1 MPRHAAAQAGPDV
14 PGRGAAPVNFV
25 LAYLAGILTIASPCI
40 LPVLPF
46 VLTRAGQPF
55 RSSILP
61 MLLGMA
67 LAFAGVASLAA
78 VAGNWAIA
86 LNSHGRSIAL
96 GFVALFGLAL
106 LFPALATR
114 LSAPLTA
121 LGERLARVAGA
132 DGRTD
137 LRPASSALLGV
148 ATGLLWTP
156 CAGPVLGLILA
167 GAALGGPSLK
177 TALLVF
183 AYAAG
188 AATAL
193 AAVLLLGNRLLA
205 RALRPAAAIEP
216 LRRGLGV
223 AVVASSLA
231 IAFGLDTS
239 VLTRLSA
246 PTTAAIEQRLIDLAA
261 PSMPGLVTTAQ
272 AQPAAK
278 PLFGARQW
286 LDREPIS
293 AESAR
298 GKVVLVNFWTYSCIN
313 CLRSLPYVRAWAE
326 KYKEQG
332 LVVVGVHTP
341 EFAFE
346 KDPNNVR
353 KAVAALGVTYP
364 VAIDNDYAVWRAF
377 SNHAWP
383 ARYFIDAQG
392 RTRHH
397 EFGEGDYAASEK
409 VIQSLLA
416 EAGGKVEPGVAK
428 VSAEGAQGAPDF
440 ANLRSPETYLGH
452 ARSNG
457 FASPGGIRADALATY
472 EAATAPRLNQWS
484 LSGSWT
490 VAGEFAASQQAGG
503 RINHRFHARD
513 LHLVMGRAPGSPPVR
528 FRVTIDGAAPGSA
541 HGADIDAEGYGAIA
555 DERLYQLVRQDG
567 PVKARDFSIEFL
579 DPGARAYAFTFG

>member
-1 MPRHAAAQAGPDV
+1 M
-14 PGRGAAPVNFV
+14 NFT
-25 LAYLAGILTIASPCI
+25 LAYLAGVLTIASPCI

-46 VLTRAGQPF
+46 VLTRTGQPF
-55 RSSILP
+55 RTSTVP

-86 LNSHGRSIAL
+86 LNSHGRSVAL
-96 GFVALFGLAL
+96 GLVALFGLTL
-106 LFPALATR
+106 LFPALANR
-114 LSAPLTA
+114 LAAPLTA
-121 LGERLARVAGA
+121 LGERLTRVAGA
-132 DGRTD
+132 GGRSD

-167 GAALGGPSLK
+167 SAALSGPSLS
-177 TALLVF
+177 TVLLLF
-183 AYAAG
+183 TYSAG

-205 RALRPAAAIEP
+205 QARRPIAAIEP
-216 LRRGLGV
+216 LRRGLGL

-231 IAFGLDTS
+231 IALGFDTS

-246 PTTAAIEQRLIDLAA
+246 PTTAAIEQRLLDLAA
-261 PSMPGLVTTAQ
+261 PRMPELVTSAQ

-286 LDREPIS
+286 LDREPLT
-293 AESAR
+293 AEAVR

-326 KYKEQG
+326 KYRDQG

-364 VAIDNDYAVWRAF
+364 VVIDNDYAVWRAF
-377 SNHAWP
+377 SNQAWP
-383 ARYFIDAQG
+383 ARYFVDAQG
-392 RTRHH
+392 RTRHR

-416 EAGGKVEPGVAK
+416 EAGSKVEPGTAR
-428 VSAEGAQGAPDF
+428 VSGEGAQGAPDF
-440 ANLRSPETYLGH
+440 ANLRSSETYLGH
-452 ARSNG
+452 ARTNG
-457 FASPGGIRADALATY
+457 FASPGGIRADAPATY
-472 EAATAPRLNQWS
+472 EAATSPRLNQWS
-484 LSGSWT
+484 LTGAWT
-490 VAGEFAASQQAGG
+490 VAGEFAASQQGGG

-513 LHLVMGRAPGSPPVR
+513 LHLVMGRLPGSPPVR

-541 HGADIDAEGYGAIA
+541 HGADIDADGYGTIS
-555 DERLYQLVRQDG
+555 DERLYQLVRQG
-567 PVKARDFSIEFL
+567 GLVRARDFSIEFL

>member
-1 MPRHAAAQAGPDV
+1 MNLA
-14 PGRGAAPVNFV
+14 
-25 LAYLAGILTIASPCI
+25 LAYLTGVLTIASPCI

-55 RSSILP
+55 RSSTLP

-67 LAFAGVASLAA
+67 LAFAAVASLAA
-78 VAGNWAIA
+78 VAGSWAIA

-96 GFVALFGLAL
+96 GLVALFGLAL
-106 LFPALATR
+106 LFPALAMR
-114 LSAPLTA
+114 LAAPLTA
-121 LGERLARVAGA
+121 LGERLTRSTGA

-167 GAALGGPSLK
+167 GAALGGPSLS
-177 TALLVF
+177 TAFLLF

-205 RALRPAAAIEP
+205 RARRPAALLEP
-216 LRRGLGV
+216 IRRGLGL
-223 AVVASSLA
+223 AVVASTIA
-231 IAFGLDTS
+231 IGLGFDTS

-246 PTTAAIEQRLIDLAA
+246 PTTAAIEQRLLDIAMPAA
-261 PSMPGLVTTAQ
+261 PGLVTTAQ
-272 AQPAAK
+272 AQPASK

-286 LDREPIS
+286 LDREPLT
-293 AESAR
+293 AESVR

-313 CLRSLPYVRAWAE
+313 CLRTLPYVRAWAE
-326 KYKEQG
+326 KYKDRG

-346 KDPNNVR
+346 KDIGNVR
-353 KAVAALGVTYP
+353 KAVAALGVSYP
-364 VAIDNDYAVWRAF
+364 VAIDNDYAVWHAF
-377 SNHAWP
+377 SNQAWP

-397 EFGEGDYAASEK
+397 EFGEGDYAASER

-416 EAGGKVEPGVAK
+416 EAGGKVEPGIAK
-428 VSAEGAQGAPDF
+428 VSGEGAQGAPDF

-457 FASPGGIRADALATY
+457 FASPGGIRADAPATY
-472 EAATAPRLNQWS
+472 EAATSPRLNQWS
-484 LSGSWT
+484 LSGNWT
-490 VAGEFAASQQAGG
+490 VAGEFATSQQAGG
-503 RINHRFHARD
+503 RITHRFHARD
-513 LHLVMGRAPGSPPVR
+513 LHLVMGRAPGSSPVR

-541 HGADIDAEGYGAIA
+541 HGADIDADGYGTISG
-555 DERLYQLVRQDG
+555 ERLYQLVRQDG
-567 PVKARDFSIEFL
+567 AVKPRDFSIEFL
-579 DPGARAYAFTFG
+579 DVGARAYAFTFG

>member
-1 MPRHAAAQAGPDV
+1 
-14 PGRGAAPVNFV
+14 VNFA
-25 LAYLAGILTIASPCI
+25 LAYLAGVLTIASPCI

-55 RSSILP
+55 RSSTLP

-78 VAGNWAIA
+78 VAGNWAIT
-86 LNSHGRSIAL
+86 LNSHGRTAAL
-96 GFVALFGLAL
+96 GLVALFGLAL
-106 LFPALATR
+106 LFPALAAR
-114 LSAPLTA
+114 LAAPLTA
-121 LGERLARVAGA
+121 LGEKLARVAGA
-132 DGRTD
+132 DGRGS

-167 GAALGGPSLK
+167 GAALGGPSLN
-177 TALLVF
+177 TALLLF

-188 AATAL
+188 AATTL

-205 RALRPAAAIEP
+205 RARQPAALLEP
-216 LRRGLGV
+216 MKRGLGL
-223 AVVASSLA
+223 AVVASTIA
-231 IAFGLDTS
+231 IAFGFDTS
-239 VLTRLSA
+239 VLARLSA
-246 PTTAAIEQRLIDLAA
+246 PTTTAIEQRLLEIAMPAA
-261 PSMPGLVTTAQ
+261 PSLVASAQ

-286 LDREPIS
+286 LDREPLT
-293 AESAR
+293 AESVR

-326 KYKEQG
+326 KYRDQG

-353 KAVAALGVTYP
+353 KAVAALGVSYP
-364 VAIDNDYAVWRAF
+364 VVIDNDYAVWRAF
-377 SNHAWP
+377 SNQAWP

-397 EFGEGDYAASEK
+397 EFGEGDYAATEK

-416 EAGGKVEPGVAK
+416 EAGSKVEPGIAK
-428 VSAEGAQGAPDF
+428 VSGEGAQGAPDF

-457 FASPGGIRADALATY
+457 FASPGGIRADAPATY
-472 EAATAPRLNQWS
+472 EPATSPRLNQWS
-484 LSGSWT
+484 LTGSWT
-490 VAGEFAASQQAGG
+490 VAGEFATSQQAGA

-513 LHLVMGRAPGSPPVR
+513 LHLVMGRQPGSPPVR

-541 HGADIDAEGYGAIA
+541 HGADIDADGYGTIS

>member
-1 MPRHAAAQAGPDV
+1 M
-14 PGRGAAPVNFV
+14 NFV

-55 RSSILP
+55 RSSTLP

-78 VAGNWAIA
+78 VAGDWAIA
-86 LNSHGRSIAL
+86 VNQHGRSVAL
-96 GFVALFGLAL
+96 GLVALFGLAL

-114 LSAPLTA
+114 LAAPLTT
-121 LGERLARVAGA
+121 LGERLAHVAGA
-132 DGRTD
+132 EGRSD

-167 GAALGGPSLK
+167 GAALGGPSLS
-177 TALLVF
+177 TVLLLF
-183 AYAAG
+183 TYSAG

-205 RALRPAAAIEP
+205 QARRPIAAIEP
-216 LRRGLGV
+216 LRRGLGL

-231 IAFGLDTS
+231 IALGFDTS

-246 PTTAAIEQRLIDLAA
+246 PTTAAIEQRLLDLAA
-261 PSMPGLVTTAQ
+261 PRMPELVTSAQ

-286 LDREPIS
+286 LDREPLT
-293 AESAR
+293 AEAVR

-326 KYKEQG
+326 KYRDQG

-346 KDPNNVR
+346 KDPANVR
-353 KAVAALGVTYP
+353 KAVAALGVSYP
-364 VAIDNDYAVWRAF
+364 VVIDNDYAVWRAF
-377 SNHAWP
+377 SNQAWP

-397 EFGEGDYAASEK
+397 EFGEGDYAASER

-416 EAGGKVEPGVAK
+416 EAGSKVEPGTAR
-428 VSAEGAQGAPDF
+428 VSGEGAQGAPDF

-452 ARSNG
+452 ARTNG
-457 FASPGGIRADALATY
+457 FASPGGIRADAPANY

-484 LSGSWT
+484 LSGNWT
-490 VAGEFAASQQAGG
+490 VAGEFAVSQQAGG

-513 LHLVMGRAPGSPPVR
+513 LHLVMGRLPGSPPVR

-541 HGADIDAEGYGAIA
+541 HGSDIDAEGYGTIT
-555 DERLYQLVRQDG
+555 DERLYQLVRQDDA
-567 PVKARDFSIEFL
+567 VKPRDFSIEFL

>member
-1 MPRHAAAQAGPDV
+1 MNLA
-14 PGRGAAPVNFV
+14 
-25 LAYLAGILTIASPCI
+25 LAYLAGVLTIASPCI

-55 RSSILP
+55 RSSTLP

-67 LAFAGVASLAA
+67 LAFAAVASLAA
-78 VAGNWAIA
+78 VAGSWAIA

-96 GFVALFGLAL
+96 GLVALFGLAL
-106 LFPALATR
+106 LFPALAMR
-114 LSAPLTA
+114 LAAPLTA
-121 LGERLARVAGA
+121 LGERLTRSTGA

-167 GAALGGPSLK
+167 GAALGGPSLS
-177 TALLVF
+177 TAFLLF

-205 RALRPAAAIEP
+205 RARRPAALLEP
-216 LRRGLGV
+216 IRRGLGL
-223 AVVASSLA
+223 AVVASTIA
-231 IAFGLDTS
+231 IAFGFDTS

-246 PTTAAIEQRLIDLAA
+246 PTTAAIEQRLLDIAMPAA
-261 PSMPGLVTTAQ
+261 PGLVTTAQ
-272 AQPAAK
+272 AQPASK

-286 LDREPIS
+286 LDREPLT
-293 AESAR
+293 AESVH

-313 CLRSLPYVRAWAE
+313 CLRTLPYVRAWAE
-326 KYKEQG
+326 KYRDRG

-346 KDPNNVR
+346 KDIGNVR
-353 KAVAALGVTYP
+353 KAVAALGVSYP

-377 SNHAWP
+377 SNQAWP

-397 EFGEGDYAASEK
+397 EFGEGDYAASER

-416 EAGGKVEPGVAK
+416 EAGGKVEPGIAK
-428 VSAEGAQGAPDF
+428 VSGEGAQGAPDF

-457 FASPGGIRADALATY
+457 FASPGGIRADAPATY
-472 EAATAPRLNQWS
+472 QAATSPRLNQWS
-484 LSGSWT
+484 LAGNWT

-503 RINHRFHARD
+503 RITHRFHARD
-513 LHLVMGRAPGSPPVR
+513 LHLVMGRAPGSSPVR

-541 HGADIDAEGYGAIA
+541 HGADIDADGYGTISG
-555 DERLYQLVRQDG
+555 ERLYQLVRQDEA
-567 PVKARDFSIEFL
+567 VKPRDFSIEFL
-579 DPGARAYAFTFG
+579 DVGARAYAFTFG

>member
-1 MPRHAAAQAGPDV
+1 
-14 PGRGAAPVNFV
+14 VNFV
-25 LAYLAGILTIASPCI
+25 LAYLAGVLTIASPCI

-55 RSSILP
+55 RAGTLP

-86 LNSHGRSIAL
+86 LNSHGRTVAL
-96 GFVALFGLAL
+96 GLIALFGLAL
-106 LFPALATR
+106 LFPTLATR
-114 LSAPLTA
+114 LATPLTA
-121 LGERLARVAGA
+121 LGEKLARLAGA
-132 DGRTD
+132 NGRND

-167 GAALGGPSLK
+167 GAALGGPSVT
-177 TALLVF
+177 TALLLF
-183 AYAAG
+183 SYAAG

-205 RALRPAAAIEP
+205 RARRPAALLEP
-216 LRRGLGV
+216 VRRGLGV
-223 AVVASSLA
+223 AVLASTIA

-246 PTTAAIEQRLIDLAA
+246 PTTAAIEQRLLEIAMPAA
-261 PSMPGLVTTAQ
+261 PSLVATAQ
-272 AQPAAK
+272 AQPASK

-286 LDREPIS
+286 LDREPIA
-293 AESAR
+293 AESVR

-326 KYKEQG
+326 KYRDQG
-332 LVVVGVHTP
+332 LVVIGVHTP

-353 KAVAALGVTYP
+353 KAAAALGVSYP
-364 VAIDNDYAVWRAF
+364 VVIDNDYAVWRAF
-377 SNHAWP
+377 SNRAWP

-409 VIQSLLA
+409 VIQSLPA
-416 EAGGKVEPGVAK
+416 EAGGKVESGIAK
-428 VSAEGAQGAPDF
+428 VSGEGAQGAPDF

-452 ARSNG
+452 ARTNG
-457 FASPGGIRADALATY
+457 FASPGGIRADAPANY
-472 EAATAPRLNQWS
+472 EAATSPRLNQWS
-484 LSGSWT
+484 LSGNWT

-513 LHLVMGRAPGSPPVR
+513 LHLVMGRLPGSPPVR

-541 HGADIDAEGYGAIA
+541 HGADIDAEGYGTIG

-567 PVKARDFSIEFL
+567 PVKPRNFTIELL

>member
-1 MPRHAAAQAGPDV
+1 M
-14 PGRGAAPVNFV
+14 NFA
-25 LAYLAGILTIASPCI
+25 LAYLAGVLTIASPCI

-55 RSSILP
+55 RTSTLP
-61 MLLGMA
+61 MLFGMA

-78 VAGNWAIA
+78 VAGSWAIA
-86 LNSHGRSIAL
+86 LNSHGRNIAL

-106 LFPALATR
+106 LFPALAER
-114 LSAPLTA
+114 LAAPLTA
-121 LGERLARVAGA
+121 LGERLARVAGTE
-132 DGRTD
+132 GRTD
-137 LRPASSALLGV
+137 PRPAYSALLGV

-167 GAALGGPSLK
+167 GAALGGPSLT
-177 TALLVF
+177 TALLLF

-193 AAVLLLGNRLLA
+193 AAVLLLGKRLLA
-205 RALRPAAAIEP
+205 WTRRPAASIES

-223 AVVASSLA
+223 AVIASSLA
-231 IAFGLDTS
+231 IAFGFDTS

-246 PTTAAIEQRLIDLAA
+246 PTTAAIEQRLLDIAMPAA
-261 PSMPGLVTTAQ
+261 PSLVTTAL
-272 AQPAAK
+272 AQPASK

-286 LDREPIS
+286 LDREPITS
-293 AESAR
+293 ESVR

-313 CLRSLPYVRAWAE
+313 CLRTLPYVRAWAE
-326 KYKEQG
+326 KYRDQG

-346 KDPNNVR
+346 KDPANVR
-353 KAVAALGVTYP
+353 QAVAALGVSYP

-377 SNHAWP
+377 SNQAWP
-383 ARYFIDAQG
+383 ARYFVDAQG
-392 RTRHH
+392 RIRHH

-416 EAGGKVEPGVAK
+416 EAGNAVGHGVAK
-428 VSAEGAQGAPDF
+428 VSGEGAQGAPDF

-452 ARSNG
+452 ARTNG
-457 FASPGGIRADALATY
+457 FASPGGIKADAPATY
-472 EAATAPRLNQWS
+472 EAATSPRLNQWS

-490 VAGEFAASQQAGG
+490 VAGEFAVSQQAGG

-513 LHLVMGRAPGSPPVR
+513 LHLVMGRQPGSPPVR

-541 HGADIDAEGYGAIA
+541 HGADIDAEGYGTIG

-567 PVKARDFSIEFL
+567 PVKPRDFSIEFL

>member
-1 MPRHAAAQAGPDV
+1 MTFA
-14 PGRGAAPVNFV
+14 
-25 LAYLAGILTIASPCI
+25 LAYLAGVLTIASPCI

-55 RSSILP
+55 RSSTLP

-67 LAFAGVASLAA
+67 LAFAAVASLAA

-86 LNSHGRSIAL
+86 LNSHGRSLAL
-96 GFVALFGLAL
+96 GLVALFGLAL
-106 LFPALATR
+106 LFPALAAR
-114 LSAPLTA
+114 LATPLTA

-132 DGRTD
+132 DGQAD
-137 LRPASSALLGV
+137 LRPASSALLGI

-167 GAALGGPSLK
+167 GAALGGPSLT
-177 TALLVF
+177 TALLLF

-205 RALRPAAAIEP
+205 RARRPAALFEP
-216 LRRGLGV
+216 LRRGLGF

-231 IAFGLDTS
+231 IAFGFDAS
-239 VLTRLSA
+239 VLVRLSA
-246 PTTAAIEQRLIDLAA
+246 PVTAAIEQRLLDIAMPAA
-261 PSMPGLVTTAQ
+261 PGLVTTAQ
-272 AQPAAK
+272 AQPASK
-278 PLFGARQW
+278 PLFGAKQW
-286 LDREPIS
+286 LDREPLS
-293 AESAR
+293 AESVC

-326 KYKEQG
+326 KYRDRG

-346 KDPNNVR
+346 KDPANVR
-353 KAVAALGVTYP
+353 KAVAALGVSYP

-377 SNHAWP
+377 GNQAWP

-392 RTRHH
+392 RTRHQ
-397 EFGEGDYAASEK
+397 EFGEGDYAASERM
-409 VIQSLLA
+409 IQSLLA
-416 EAGGKVEPGVAK
+416 EAGSSVEPGVAK
-428 VSAEGAQGAPDF
+428 VRAEGAQGAPDF

-452 ARSNG
+452 AQANG
-457 FASPGGIRADALATY
+457 FASPGGIRADAPATY
-472 EAATAPRLNQWS
+472 EAASAPRLNQWS
-484 LSGSWT
+484 LSGTWT
-490 VAGEFAASQQAGG
+490 IAGEFAASQQPGG
-503 RINHRFHARD
+503 QINHRFHARD
-513 LHLVMGRAPGSPPVR
+513 LHLVMGRTPGSPPVR

-541 HGADIDAEGYGAIA
+541 HGSDIDADGYGTIS
-555 DERLYQLVRQDG
+555 DERLYQLIRQDG

>member
-1 MPRHAAAQAGPDV
+1 M
-14 PGRGAAPVNFV
+14 NFA
-25 LAYLAGILTIASPCI
+25 LAYLAGLLTIASPCI

-55 RSSILP
+55 RTSTLP

-67 LAFAGVASLAA
+67 LAFAAVASLAA
-78 VAGNWAIA
+78 VAGNWAVA
-86 LNSHGRSIAL
+86 LNSHGRTIAL

-106 LFPALATR
+106 LFPALAAR
-114 LSAPLTA
+114 LAAPLTA
-121 LGERLARVAGA
+121 LGEKLTRMAGA
-132 DGRTD
+132 EGHRD
-137 LRPASSALLGV
+137 LRPASSALFGV

-167 GAALGGPSLK
+167 GAALGGPSLA
-177 TALLVF
+177 TALLLF

-193 AAVLLLGNRLLA
+193 AAVLLLRNRLLTWVRQPVA
-205 RALRPAAAIEP
+205 SVEP
-216 LRRGLGV
+216 LRRGLGL
-223 AVVASSLA
+223 AMVASTIAS
-231 IAFGLDTS
+231 AFGFDSS

-246 PTTAAIEQRLIDLAA
+246 PTTAAIEQRLLEIAMPAA
-261 PSMPGLVTTAQ
+261 SSLVTTAQ

-278 PLFGARQW
+278 PLFGAKQW
-286 LDREPIS
+286 LDREPLTT
-293 AESAR
+293 ESVR

-326 KYKEQG
+326 KYRDQG

-353 KAVAALGVTYP
+353 KAVAALGVSYP

-377 SNHAWP
+377 GNQAWP
-383 ARYFIDAQG
+383 ARYYIDAQG
-392 RTRHH
+392 CTRHH

-409 VIQSLLA
+409 AIQSLLA
-416 EAGGKVEPGVAK
+416 EAGSKVEPDIAK

-457 FASPGGIRADALATY
+457 FASPGGIKADAPAVY
-472 EAATAPRLNQWS
+472 EAATSPRLNQWS
-484 LSGSWT
+484 LAGSWT
-490 VAGEFAASQQAGG
+490 VAGEFATSQQAGS

-513 LHLVMGRAPGSPPVR
+513 LHLVMGRAPGSPPIR

-541 HGADIDAEGYGAIA
+541 HGADTDAEGYGTIG

-567 PVKARDFSIEFL
+567 PVKPRDFSIEFL
-579 DPGARAYAFTFG
+579 DPGARAYG

>member
-1 MPRHAAAQAGPDV
+1 M
-14 PGRGAAPVNFV
+14 NFV
-25 LAYLAGILTIASPCI
+25 LAYLAGVLTIASPCI

-55 RSSILP
+55 RSSTLP

-86 LNSHGRSIAL
+86 LNSHGRTAAL
-96 GFVALFGLAL
+96 GLVTLFGLAL

-114 LSAPLTA
+114 LAAPLTT
-121 LGERLARVAGA
+121 LGEKLTRVAGA

-167 GAALGGPSLK
+167 GAALGGPSLN
-177 TALLVF
+177 TALLLF

-205 RALRPAAAIEP
+205 RARPPAALLDP
-216 LRRGLGV
+216 VRRGLGL
-223 AVVASSLA
+223 AVVASTIA
-231 IAFGLDTS
+231 IALGFDTS

-246 PTTAAIEQRLIDLAA
+246 PTTAAIEQRLLDIAMPAA
-261 PSMPGLVTTAQ
+261 PSLVTTAK

-278 PLFGARQW
+278 PLFGAKQW
-286 LDREPIS
+286 LDREPLT
-293 AESAR
+293 AESVR

-326 KYKEQG
+326 KYRDQG

-353 KAVAALGVTYP
+353 KAVAALGVSYP

-377 SNHAWP
+377 SNQAWP

-397 EFGEGDYAASEK
+397 EYGEGDYAASERL
-409 VIQSLLA
+409 IQSLLA
-416 EAGGKVEPGVAK
+416 EAGSKVEPGIAK

-457 FASPGGIRADALATY
+457 FASPGGIRADAAASY
-472 EAATAPRLNQWS
+472 EAATSPRLNQWS
-484 LSGSWT
+484 LTGSWT
-490 VAGEFAASQQAGG
+490 VAGEFATPQQPGA

-513 LHLVMGRAPGSPPVR
+513 LHLVMGRLPGSPPIR

-541 HGADIDAEGYGAIA
+541 HGADIDADGYGTIS

-567 PVKARDFSIEFL
+567 LVKPRDFSIEFL
-579 DPGARAYAFTFG
+579 DPGARTYAFTFG

>member
-1 MPRHAAAQAGPDV
+1 M
-14 PGRGAAPVNFV
+14 NFV
-25 LAYLAGILTIASPCI
+25 LAYLAGVLTIASPCI

-46 VLTRAGQPF
+46 VLTWTGQPF
-55 RSSILP
+55 RTSTLP

-78 VAGNWAIA
+78 VAGSWAIA

-106 LFPALATR
+106 LFPALAGR
-114 LSAPLTA
+114 LAAPLTA

-167 GAALGGPSLK
+167 SAALGGPSLN
-177 TALLVF
+177 TTLLLF

-193 AAVLLLGNRLLA
+193 AAVLLFGNRLLA
-205 RALRPAAAIEP
+205 WARRPAASIEP
-216 LRRGLGV
+216 LRRSLGA
-223 AVVASSLA
+223 AVVASTIA

-246 PTTAAIEQRLIDLAA
+246 PTTAAIEQRLIDLTS
-261 PSMPGLVTTAQ
+261 PGMPELVTSAQ
-272 AQPAAK
+272 AQPVSK
-278 PLFGARQW
+278 PLFGAKQW
-286 LDREPIS
+286 LDREPIA
-293 AESAR
+293 AESVR

-313 CLRSLPYVRAWAE
+313 CLRTLPYVRAWAE
-326 KYKEQG
+326 KYRDQG

-377 SNHAWP
+377 GNQAWP

-416 EAGGKVEPGVAK
+416 EAGSKVEPGTAK
-428 VSAEGAQGAPDF
+428 VFGEGAQGAPDF
-440 ANLRSPETYLGH
+440 VNLRSPETYLGH
-452 ARSNG
+452 ARTTG
-457 FASPGGIRADALATY
+457 FASPGGIRADAPATY

-484 LSGSWT
+484 LSGTWT
-490 VAGEFAASQQAGG
+490 VAGEFAVSQQAGG

-513 LHLVMGRAPGSPPVR
+513 LHLVMGRLPGSPPVR
-528 FRVTIDGAAPGSA
+528 FRVTIDGTAPGSA
-541 HGADIDAEGYGAIA
+541 HGADIDAEGYGTIA
-555 DERLYQLVRQDG
+555 DERLYQLVRQG
-567 PVKARDFSIEFL
+567 GQVKPRDFSIEFL

>member
-1 MPRHAAAQAGPDV
+1 M
-14 PGRGAAPVNFV
+14 NFV
-25 LAYLAGILTIASPCI
+25 LAYFAGVLTIASPCI

-55 RSSILP
+55 RTSTLP
-61 MLLGMA
+61 MLFGMA

-86 LNSHGRSIAL
+86 LNTHGRTVAL
-96 GFVALFGLAL
+96 GLVALFGLAL
-106 LFPALATR
+106 LFPALAAR
-114 LSAPLTA
+114 LAAPLTG
-121 LGERLARVAGA
+121 LGERLMRVAGA

-167 GAALGGPSLK
+167 GAALGGPSLNI
-177 TALLVF
+177 ALLLF

-205 RALRPAAAIEP
+205 RARPRAALLDP
-216 LRRGLGV
+216 VRRGLGL
-223 AVVASSLA
+223 AVVASSVA
-231 IAFGLDTS
+231 IAFGFDSS

-246 PTTAAIEQRLIDLAA
+246 PTTAALEQRLIDLAA
-261 PSMPGLVTTAQ
+261 PGMPALVTSAQ
-272 AQPAAK
+272 AQPVSK

-286 LDREPIS
+286 LDREPIA
-293 AESAR
+293 AESVR

-326 KYKEQG
+326 KYRDQG

-353 KAVAALGVTYP
+353 KAVAALGVSYP
-364 VAIDNDYAVWRAF
+364 VVIDNDYAVWRAF
-377 SNHAWP
+377 SNQAWP

-392 RTRHH
+392 RTRHR

-416 EAGGKVEPGVAK
+416 EAGGKVETGIAK
-428 VSAEGAQGAPDF
+428 VSGEGAQGAPDF

-452 ARSNG
+452 VRTTG
-457 FASPGGIRADALATY
+457 FASPGGIRADAPATY
-472 EAATAPRLNQWS
+472 EAATSPRLNQWS
-484 LSGSWT
+484 LAGSWT
-490 VAGEFAASQQAGG
+490 VAGEFAVSQQAGG

-513 LHLVMGRAPGSPPVR
+513 LHLVMGRLPGSPPVR

-541 HGADIDAEGYGAIA
+541 HGADIDADGYGTIS

>member
-1 MPRHAAAQAGPDV
+1 M
-14 PGRGAAPVNFV
+14 NFV
-25 LAYLAGILTIASPCI
+25 LAYLAGVLTIASPCI

-46 VLTRAGQPF
+46 VLTRTGQPF
-55 RSSILP
+55 RTSTVP
-61 MLLGMA
+61 MLVGMA

-86 LNSHGRSIAL
+86 FNQHGRSVAL
-96 GFVALFGLAL
+96 GLVALFGLAL

-114 LSAPLTA
+114 LAAPLTT
-121 LGERLARVAGA
+121 LGAKLTHVAGA
-132 DGRTD
+132 EGRSD

-167 GAALGGPSLK
+167 GAALGGPSLN
-177 TALLVF
+177 TALLLF

-205 RALRPAAAIEP
+205 RARPPAALLDP
-216 LRRGLGV
+216 VRRGLGL
-223 AVVASSLA
+223 AVIASTIA
-231 IAFGLDTS
+231 IALGFDTS

-246 PTTAAIEQRLIDLAA
+246 PTTAAIEQRLLDIVMPAA
-261 PSMPGLVTTAQ
+261 PSLVMTAQ

-278 PLFGARQW
+278 PLFGAKQW
-286 LDREPIS
+286 LDREPLT
-293 AESAR
+293 AESVR

-313 CLRSLPYVRAWAE
+313 CLRALPYVRAWAE
-326 KYKEQG
+326 KYRDQG

-377 SNHAWP
+377 GNQAWP
-383 ARYFIDAQG
+383 ARYYIDAQG

-397 EFGEGDYAASEK
+397 EFGEGDYAASER

-416 EAGGKVEPGVAK
+416 EAGSKVEPGVAK

-452 ARSNG
+452 ARTNG
-457 FASPGGIRADALATY
+457 FASPGGIRADAPATY
-472 EAATAPRLNQWS
+472 EAATSPRLNQWS
-484 LSGSWT
+484 LTGTWT
-490 VAGEFAASQQAGG
+490 IAGEFAVSQQAGG

-513 LHLVMGRAPGSPPVR
+513 LHLVMGRLPGSPPVR

-541 HGADIDAEGYGAIA
+541 HGADIDADGYGTIS

-567 PVKARDFSIEFL
+567 LVKPRDFSIEFL
-579 DPGARAYAFTFG
+579 DPGVRAYAFTFG

>member
-1 MPRHAAAQAGPDV
+1 M
-14 PGRGAAPVNFV
+14 NFA

-55 RSSILP
+55 RSSTLP

-67 LAFAGVASLAA
+67 LTFAGVASLAA

-106 LFPALATR
+106 LFPALAAR
-114 LSAPLTA
+114 VAAPLTV
-121 LGERLARVAGA
+121 LGERLARAAGA

-137 LRPASSALLGV
+137 LRPSSSALLGV

-156 CAGPVLGLILA
+156 CAGPMLGLILA
-167 GAALGGPSLK
+167 SAALGGPSLT
-177 TALLVF
+177 TALLLF

-193 AAVLLLGNRLLA
+193 AAVLLLGDRLLA
-205 RALRPAAAIEP
+205 WARRPATAIEP

-223 AVVASSLA
+223 AVIASTIA
-231 IAFGLDTS
+231 IAFGLDSS

-246 PTTAAIEQRLIDLAA
+246 PTTAAIEQRLIDLAS
-261 PSMPGLVTTAQ
+261 PGMPELVSSAQ
-272 AQPAAK
+272 AQPVSK
-278 PLFGARQW
+278 PLFGAQQW
-286 LDREPIS
+286 LDREPIT
-293 AESAR
+293 AESVR

-313 CLRSLPYVRAWAE
+313 CLRTLPYVRAWAE
-326 KYKEQG
+326 KYRDQG

-364 VAIDNDYAVWRAF
+364 VAIDNDYAIWRAF
-377 SNHAWP
+377 GNQAWP
-383 ARYFIDAQG
+383 ARYYIDAQG

-397 EFGEGDYAASEK
+397 EFGEGNYAASEK
-409 VIQSLLA
+409 LIQSLLA
-416 EAGGKVEPGVAK
+416 EAGGAVEPGVAK
-428 VSAEGAQGAPDF
+428 VSAEGAQRAPDF

-452 ARSNG
+452 ARSHG
-457 FASPGGIRADALATY
+457 FASPGGIRTDAPAIY

-513 LHLVMGRAPGSPPVR
+513 LHLVMGRLPGGPPVR
-528 FRVTIDGAAPGSA
+528 FRVTLDGAAPGSA
-541 HGADIDAEGYGAIA
+541 HGADIDADGYGTIA

-567 PVKARDFSIEFL
+567 PVKPRDFSIEFL

>member
-1 MPRHAAAQAGPDV
+1 
-14 PGRGAAPVNFV
+14 VNFA
-25 LAYLAGILTIASPCI
+25 LAYLAGVLTIASPCI

-55 RSSILP
+55 RNSTLP

-67 LAFAGVASLAA
+67 LTFAGVASLAA

-86 LNSHGRSIAL
+86 LNSHGRTVAL
-96 GFVALFGLAL
+96 GLVALFGLAL
-106 LFPALATR
+106 LFPTLATR
-114 LSAPLTA
+114 LAAPLTV
-121 LGERLARVAGA
+121 LGEKLARLAGA
-132 DGRTD
+132 NGRSD

-167 GAALGGPSLK
+167 GAALGGPSVT
-177 TALLVF
+177 TALLLF
-183 AYAAG
+183 SYAAG

-205 RALRPAAAIEP
+205 RARHSAALLEP
-216 LRRGLGV
+216 VRRGLGV
-223 AVVASSLA
+223 AVIASAVA
-231 IAFGLDTS
+231 IGFGLDTS

-246 PTTAAIEQRLIDLAA
+246 PTTAAIEQRLLEIAMPAA
-261 PSMPGLVTTAQ
+261 PSLVATAQ
-272 AQPAAK
+272 AQPASK

-286 LDREPIS
+286 LDREPIA
-293 AESAR
+293 AESVR

-326 KYKEQG
+326 KYRDQG
-332 LVVVGVHTP
+332 LVVIGVHTP

-353 KAVAALGVTYP
+353 KAVAALGVSYP
-364 VAIDNDYAVWRAF
+364 VVIDNDYAVWRAF
-377 SNHAWP
+377 SNQAWP

-416 EAGGKVEPGVAK
+416 EAGGKVEPGIAK
-428 VSAEGAQGAPDF
+428 VSGEGAQGAPDF

-452 ARSNG
+452 ARTNG
-457 FASPGGIRADALATY
+457 FASPGGIRADAPASY
-472 EAATAPRLNQWS
+472 EAATSPRLNQWS
-484 LSGSWT
+484 LSGNWT

-513 LHLVMGRAPGSPPVR
+513 LHLVMGRLPGSPPVR

-541 HGADIDAEGYGAIA
+541 HGADIDADGYGTIS

-567 PVKARDFSIEFL
+567 PVKPRNFTIEFL

>member
-1 MPRHAAAQAGPDV
+1 M
-14 PGRGAAPVNFV
+14 NFV
-25 LAYLAGILTIASPCI
+25 LAYLAGVLTIASPCI

-55 RSSILP
+55 RTSTLP

-67 LAFAGVASLAA
+67 LTFAGVASLAA

-86 LNSHGRSIAL
+86 LNHHGRTVAL
-96 GFVALFGLAL
+96 GLVALFGLAL

-114 LSAPLTA
+114 LAAPLTA
-121 LGERLARVAGA
+121 LGERLIRLAGA
-132 DGRTD
+132 DGRSD

-167 GAALGGPSLK
+167 GAALGGPSLN
-177 TALLVF
+177 TALLLF

-205 RALRPAAAIEP
+205 RARRPAALLVP
-216 LRRGLGV
+216 LRRGLGA
-223 AVVASSLA
+223 AVIASTVA
-231 IAFGLDTS
+231 IAFGFDTS

-246 PTTAAIEQRLIDLAA
+246 PTTAAIEQRLIDLAS
-261 PSMPGLVTTAQ
+261 PGMPELATSAQ

-286 LDREPIS
+286 LDREPLT
-293 AESAR
+293 AESVR

-326 KYKEQG
+326 KYRDQG

-353 KAVAALGVTYP
+353 KAVAALGVSYP
-364 VAIDNDYAVWRAF
+364 VTIDNDYAVWRAF
-377 SNHAWP
+377 SNQAWP

-397 EFGEGDYAASEK
+397 EFGEGDYAASER

-416 EAGGKVEPGVAK
+416 EAGSKVEPSIAK
-428 VSAEGAQGAPDF
+428 VSGEGAQGAPDF

-452 ARSNG
+452 ARTNG
-457 FASPGGIRADALATY
+457 FASPGGIRADAPATY
-472 EAATAPRLNQWS
+472 EAATSPRLNQWS
-484 LSGSWT
+484 LSGTWT
-490 VAGEFAASQQAGG
+490 VAGEFAVSQQVGG

-513 LHLVMGRAPGSPPVR
+513 LHLVMGRQPGSPPIR

-541 HGADIDAEGYGAIA
+541 HGSDIDAEGYGTIS
-555 DERLYQLVRQDG
+555 DERLYQLVRQDDA
-567 PVKARDFSIEFL
+567 VKARNFSIEFL

>member
-1 MPRHAAAQAGPDV
+1 M
-14 PGRGAAPVNFV
+14 NFV
-25 LAYLAGILTIASPCI
+25 LAYLAGVLTIASPCI

-55 RSSILP
+55 RTSTLP

-67 LAFAGVASLAA
+67 LTFAGVASLAA

-86 LNSHGRSIAL
+86 LNHHGRTVAL
-96 GFVALFGLAL
+96 GLVALFGLAL

-114 LSAPLTA
+114 LAGPLTA
-121 LGERLARVAGA
+121 VGERLIRLAGA
-132 DGRTD
+132 DGRSD

-167 GAALGGPSLK
+167 SAALGGPSLN
-177 TALLVF
+177 TALLLF

-188 AATAL
+188 AATTL
-193 AAVLLLGNRLLA
+193 VAVLLLGNRLLA
-205 RALRPAAAIEP
+205 WARRPAASVEP

-223 AVVASSLA
+223 AVVASSVA
-231 IAFGLDTS
+231 IAFGFDSS

-246 PTTAAIEQRLIDLAA
+246 PTTAAIEQRLIDLTS
-261 PSMPGLVTTAQ
+261 PGMPELVTSAQ
-272 AQPAAK
+272 AQPVSK

-286 LDREPIS
+286 LDREPIT
-293 AESAR
+293 AEAVR

-313 CLRSLPYVRAWAE
+313 CLRTLPYVRAWAE
-326 KYKEQG
+326 KYKDQG

-346 KDPNNVR
+346 KDPANVR
-353 KAVAALGVTYP
+353 KAVAALGVSYP

-377 SNHAWP
+377 GNQAWP

-397 EFGEGDYAASEK
+397 EFGEGDYAASER

-452 ARSNG
+452 ARTNG
-457 FASPGGIRADALATY
+457 FASPGGIRADAPASY

-484 LSGSWT
+484 LSGNWT
-490 VAGEFAASQQAGG
+490 IAGEFVASQQAGG

-541 HGADIDAEGYGAIA
+541 HGADIDAEGYGTIG
-555 DERLYQLVRQDG
+555 DERLYQLVRQDDA
-567 PVKARDFSIEFL
+567 VKARDFSIEFL

>member
-1 MPRHAAAQAGPDV
+1 M
-14 PGRGAAPVNFV
+14 NFA

-55 RSSILP
+55 RSTTLP

-86 LNSHGRSIAL
+86 LNSHGRTVAL
-96 GFVALFGLAL
+96 GLVALFGLAL

-114 LSAPLTA
+114 LAAPLTT
-121 LGERLARVAGA
+121 LGEKLTRVAGV
-132 DGRTD
+132 DGHSD

-167 GAALGGPSLK
+167 GAALGGPSPT
-177 TALLVF
+177 TALLLF

-205 RALRPAAAIEP
+205 RARRPAALLEP
-216 LRRGLGV
+216 VRRSLGV
-223 AVVASSLA
+223 AVVASTIA
-231 IAFGLDTS
+231 IAFGFDTS

-246 PTTAAIEQRLIDLAA
+246 PTTAAIEQRLIDLAS
-261 PSMPGLVTTAQ
+261 PSMPGMVTTAQ

-278 PLFGARQW
+278 PLFGAKQW
-286 LDREPIS
+286 LDREPLS
-293 AESAR
+293 AESVR

-313 CLRSLPYVRAWAE
+313 CLRTLPYVRAWAE
-326 KYKEQG
+326 KYKDRG

-346 KDPNNVR
+346 KDPANVR
-353 KAVAALGVTYP
+353 KAVAALGASYP

-377 SNHAWP
+377 GNQAWP

-397 EFGEGDYAASEK
+397 EFGEGDYAASER

-416 EAGGKVEPGVAK
+416 EAGGKVEPGIAR
-428 VSAEGAQGAPDF
+428 VSGEGAQGAPDF

-457 FASPGGIRADALATY
+457 FASPGGIRADAPASYETATS
-472 EAATAPRLNQWS
+472 PRLNQWS
-484 LSGSWT
+484 LSGTWT
-490 VAGEFAASQQAGG
+490 VAGELATSQQAGG

-528 FRVTIDGAAPGSA
+528 FRVTIDGVVPGSA
-541 HGADIDAEGYGAIA
+541 HGADIDADGYGTIS

-579 DPGARAYAFTFG
+579 DPGVRAYAFTFG

>member
-1 MPRHAAAQAGPDV
+1 M
-14 PGRGAAPVNFV
+14 NFV
-25 LAYLAGILTIASPCI
+25 LAYLAGVLTIASPCI

-55 RSSILP
+55 RSSTLP

-67 LAFAGVASLAA
+67 LAFAAVASLAA

-86 LNSHGRSIAL
+86 LNQHGRTVAL
-96 GFVALFGLAL
+96 GLVALFGLAL
-106 LFPALATR
+106 LFPILATR
-114 LSAPLTA
+114 LASPLTA
-121 LGERLARVAGA
+121 LGDRLTRLAGA
-132 DGRTD
+132 DGRSD
-137 LRPASSALLGV
+137 LRPVSSALLGI

-167 GAALGGPSLK
+167 GAALGGPSLN
-177 TALLVF
+177 TALLLF
-183 AYAAG
+183 SYAAG

-205 RALRPAAAIEP
+205 RARHPAAGIEP
-216 LRRGLGV
+216 LRRGLGL
-223 AVVASSLA
+223 AVVASTIA
-231 IAFGLDTS
+231 IAFGFDTS
-239 VLTRLSA
+239 ILARLSA
-246 PTTAAIEQRLIDLAA
+246 PTTAAIEQRLIDLAS
-261 PSMPGLVTTAQ
+261 PGMPEVVTSAQ

-286 LDREPIS
+286 LDREPLT
-293 AESAR
+293 AESVR

-326 KYKEQG
+326 KYRDQD

-364 VAIDNDYAVWRAF
+364 VVIDNDYAVWRAF
-377 SNHAWP
+377 SNQAWP

-392 RTRHH
+392 RTRHQ

-416 EAGGKVEPGVAK
+416 EAGSKVEPGTAK
-428 VSAEGAQGAPDF
+428 VSGEGAQGAPDF

-452 ARSNG
+452 ARTSG
-457 FASPGGIRADALATY
+457 FASPGGIRADAPATY
-472 EAATAPRLNQWS
+472 EAATSPRLNQWS
-484 LSGSWT
+484 LSGTWT
-490 VAGEFAASQQAGG
+490 VAGEFAVSQQAGG

-513 LHLVMGRAPGSPPVR
+513 LHLVIGRQPGSPPVR

-541 HGADIDAEGYGAIA
+541 HGADIDADGYGTIG
-555 DERLYQLVRQDG
+555 DERLYQLLRQDG
-567 PVKARDFSIEFL
+567 PVKPRDFSIEFL

>member
-1 MPRHAAAQAGPDV
+1 MT
-14 PGRGAAPVNFV
+14 FV

-55 RSSILP
+55 RSSTLP

-67 LAFAGVASLAA
+67 LAFAAVTSLAA
-78 VAGNWAIA
+78 VAGSWAIA
-86 LNSHGRSIAL
+86 LNSNGRTIAL
-96 GFVALFGLAL
+96 GLVALFGLAL
-106 LFPALATR
+106 LFPALAAR
-114 LSAPLTA
+114 LTAPLTA
-121 LGERLARVAGA
+121 LGEKLARIAGA

-137 LRPASSALLGV
+137 LRPASSALLGI

-156 CAGPVLGLILA
+156 CAGPVLGVILA
-167 GAALGGPSLK
+167 GAALGGPSLA
-177 TALLVF
+177 TALLLF

-193 AAVLLLGNRLLA
+193 AAVLLLGNRLLS
-205 RALRPAAAIEP
+205 RAQRPAALFEP
-216 LRRGLGV
+216 LRRGLGL
-223 AVVASSLA
+223 AVVASSVA
-231 IAFGLDTS
+231 IASGLDTS
-239 VLTRLSA
+239 VLARLSA
-246 PTTAAIEQRLIDLAA
+246 PTTAAIEQRLLDIAVPTA
-261 PSMPGLVTTAQ
+261 PGLVTTAQ

-286 LDREPIS
+286 LDREPLS
-293 AESAR
+293 AEAAR

-326 KYKEQG
+326 KYRDRG
-332 LVVVGVHTP
+332 LVVIGVHTP

-353 KAVAALGVTYP
+353 KAVAALSVTYP

-377 SNHAWP
+377 GNQAWP

-397 EFGEGDYAASEK
+397 EFGEGNYAASER

-428 VSAEGAQGAPDF
+428 ITGEGAQGAPDF

-452 ARSNG
+452 ARTTG
-457 FASPGGIRADALATY
+457 FASPGGIRADAPAAY
-472 EAATAPRLNQWS
+472 EAATSPRLNQWS
-484 LSGSWT
+484 LAGTWT
-490 VAGEFAASQQAGG
+490 VAGEFAALQQAGG

-513 LHLVMGRAPGSPPVR
+513 LHLVMGRAPGSPPLR

-541 HGADIDAEGYGAIA
+541 HGADIDADGYGTIS

-567 PVKARDFSIEFL
+567 AVKARDFSIEFL

>member
-1 MPRHAAAQAGPDV
+1 
-14 PGRGAAPVNFV
+14 
-25 LAYLAGILTIASPCI
+25 
-40 LPVLPF
+40 
-46 VLTRAGQPF
+46 
-55 RSSILP
+55 
-61 MLLGMA
+61 
-67 LAFAGVASLAA
+67 
-78 VAGNWAIA
+78 
-86 LNSHGRSIAL
+86 
-96 GFVALFGLAL
+96 
-106 LFPALATR
+106 
-114 LSAPLTA
+114 
-121 LGERLARVAGA
+121 
-132 DGRTD
+132 
-137 LRPASSALLGV
+137 LLGV

-167 GAALGGPSLK
+167 GAALGGPSLA
-177 TALLVF
+177 TALLLF

-205 RALRPAAAIEP
+205 RTRRPAALFEP
-216 LRRGLGV
+216 LRRGLGL
-223 AVVASSLA
+223 AVVASSVA
-231 IAFGLDTS
+231 IAFGFDAS

-246 PTTAAIEQRLIDLAA
+246 PTTAAIEQRLIDLAS

-272 AQPAAK
+272 AQPSTK
-278 PLFGARQW
+278 PLFGAKQW
-286 LDREPIS
+286 LDREPIA
-293 AESAR
+293 AESVR

-326 KYKEQG
+326 KYRDRG

-346 KDPNNVR
+346 KDTNNVR

-364 VAIDNDYAVWRAF
+364 VVIDNDYAVWRAF
-377 SNHAWP
+377 NNRAWP

-397 EFGEGDYAASEK
+397 EFGEGDYAASER

-416 EAGGKVEPGVAK
+416 EAGGKVESGIAK
-428 VSAEGAQGAPDF
+428 VSGEGAQGAPDF

-452 ARSNG
+452 ARTNG
-457 FASPGGIRADALATY
+457 FASPGGIRADAPATY
-472 EAATAPRLNQWS
+472 EAATSPRLNQWS

-513 LHLVMGRAPGSPPVR
+513 LHLVMGRLPGSPPVR
-528 FRVTIDGAAPGSA
+528 FRVTIDGAAPGKA
-541 HGADIDAEGYGAIA
+541 HGADIDADGYGTIS

-567 PVKARDFSIEFL
+567 AVKPRDFSIEFL
-579 DPGARAYAFTFG
+579 DAGVRAYAFTFG

>member
-1 MPRHAAAQAGPDV
+1 M
-14 PGRGAAPVNFV
+14 NFV
-25 LAYLAGILTIASPCI
+25 LAYLAGVLTIASPCI

-55 RSSILP
+55 RTSTLP

-67 LAFAGVASLAA
+67 VAFAAVASLAA

-114 LSAPLTA
+114 LAAPLTA
-121 LGERLARVAGA
+121 LGEGLTRIMGA
-132 DGRTD
+132 DGRSD
-137 LRPASSALLGV
+137 LQPASSALLGV

-167 GAALGGPSLK
+167 GAALGGPNLN
-177 TALLVF
+177 TALLLF

-205 RALRPAAAIEP
+205 WTRRPAASVEP

-223 AVVASSLA
+223 AVIASAVA
-231 IAFGLDTS
+231 ITFGFDSS
-239 VLTRLSA
+239 VLTGLSA
-246 PTTAAIEQRLIDLAA
+246 PTTAAIEQRLIDLAS
-261 PSMPGLVTTAQ
+261 PSMPALVSSAQ
-272 AQPAAK
+272 AQPVSK
-278 PLFGARQW
+278 PLFGAQQW
-286 LDREPIS
+286 LNGGPIT
-293 AESAR
+293 AESVR

-313 CLRSLPYVRAWAE
+313 CLRTLPYVRAWAE
-326 KYKEQG
+326 KYRDQG

-346 KDPNNVR
+346 KDIGNVR

-377 SNHAWP
+377 GNQAWP
-383 ARYFIDAQG
+383 ARYLIDAQG

-409 VIQSLLA
+409 LIQSLLA
-416 EAGGKVEPGVAK
+416 EAGSKVEPGIAK

-452 ARSNG
+452 ARSHG
-457 FASPGGIRADALATY
+457 FASPGGIRADAPAIY

-484 LSGSWT
+484 LSGAWT

-541 HGADIDAEGYGAIA
+541 HGADIDADGYGTIA
-555 DERLYQLVRQDG
+555 DERLYQLLRQDG

>member
-1 MPRHAAAQAGPDV
+1 M
-14 PGRGAAPVNFV
+14 NFA
-25 LAYLAGILTIASPCI
+25 LAYLAGVLTIASPCI

-55 RSSILP
+55 RTSTLP
-61 MLLGMA
+61 MLFGMA

-86 LNSHGRSIAL
+86 LNTHGRTVAL
-96 GFVALFGLAL
+96 GLVALFGLAL
-106 LFPALATR
+106 LFPALAAR
-114 LSAPLTA
+114 LAAPLTG
-121 LGERLARVAGA
+121 LGERLMRVAGA

-167 GAALGGPSLK
+167 GAALGGPSLNI
-177 TALLVF
+177 ALLLF

-205 RALRPAAAIEP
+205 RARPRAALLDP
-216 LRRGLGV
+216 VRRGLGL
-223 AVVASSLA
+223 AVVASSVA
-231 IAFGLDTS
+231 IAFGFDSS

-246 PTTAAIEQRLIDLAA
+246 PTTAALEQRLIDLAA
-261 PSMPGLVTTAQ
+261 PGMPALVTSAQ
-272 AQPAAK
+272 AQPVSK

-286 LDREPIS
+286 LDREPIA
-293 AESAR
+293 AESVR

-326 KYKEQG
+326 KYRDRG

-364 VAIDNDYAVWRAF
+364 VALDNDYAVWRAF
-377 SNHAWP
+377 GNRAWP

-397 EFGEGDYAASEK
+397 EFGEGDYAASER

-416 EAGGKVEPGVAK
+416 EAGGKVDPGIAK
-428 VSAEGAQGAPDF
+428 VSAEGAQEAPDF

-452 ARSNG
+452 ARTNG
-457 FASPGGIRADALATY
+457 FASPGGIRADAPATY
-472 EAATAPRLNQWS
+472 EAATSPRLNQWS
-484 LSGSWT
+484 LTGAWT
-490 VAGEFAASQQAGG
+490 VAGEFATSQQASG

-513 LHLVMGRAPGSPPVR
+513 LHLVMGRLPGSPPVR

-541 HGADIDAEGYGAIA
+541 HGADIDADGYGTIS

-579 DPGARAYAFTFG
+579 DPGVRAYAFTFG

>member
-1 MPRHAAAQAGPDV
+1 M
-14 PGRGAAPVNFV
+14 NFV
-25 LAYLAGILTIASPCI
+25 LAYLAGVLTIASPCI

-55 RSSILP
+55 RTGTLP
-61 MLLGMA
+61 TLVGMA

-78 VAGNWAIA
+78 VAGNWAVA
-86 LNSHGRSIAL
+86 LNSHGRNIAL
-96 GFVALFGLAL
+96 GFVVLFGLAL
-106 LFPALATR
+106 LFPALAAR
-114 LSAPLTA
+114 LAAPLTT
-121 LGERLARVAGA
+121 LGERLTRIAGA
-132 DGRTD
+132 DGRTN

-167 GAALGGPSLK
+167 TAALGGPSLT
-177 TALLVF
+177 TALLLF

-205 RALRPAAAIEP
+205 RARRSATAIEP

-223 AVVASSLA
+223 AVIASTSA
-231 IAFGLDTS
+231 IAFGLDSS
-239 VLTRLSA
+239 VLTGLSA
-246 PTTAAIEQRLIDLAA
+246 PTTAAIEQRLIDLA
-261 PSMPGLVTTAQ
+261 SSGMPALVTGAQ
-272 AQPAAK
+272 AQPVSK
-278 PLFGARQW
+278 PLFGAKQW
-286 LDREPIS
+286 LDREPIT
-293 AESAR
+293 AESVR

-313 CLRSLPYVRAWAE
+313 CLRTLPYVRAWAE
-326 KYKEQG
+326 KYRDQG
-332 LVVVGVHTP
+332 LVVIGVHTP

-377 SNHAWP
+377 GNQAWP
-383 ARYFIDAQG
+383 ARYYIDAQG

-397 EFGEGDYAASEK
+397 EFGEGNYAASEK
-409 VIQSLLA
+409 LIQSLLA
-416 EAGGKVEPGVAK
+416 EAGGAVEPGVAK
-428 VSAEGAQGAPDF
+428 VSAEGAQRAPDF

-452 ARSNG
+452 ARTNG
-457 FASPGGIRADALATY
+457 FASPGGIRADVPVTY

-484 LSGSWT
+484 LSGAWT
-490 VAGEFAASQQAGG
+490 VAGEFATSQQPGG

-541 HGADIDAEGYGAIA
+541 HGADIDADGYGTIG
-555 DERLYQLVRQDG
+555 DERLYQLLRQDG